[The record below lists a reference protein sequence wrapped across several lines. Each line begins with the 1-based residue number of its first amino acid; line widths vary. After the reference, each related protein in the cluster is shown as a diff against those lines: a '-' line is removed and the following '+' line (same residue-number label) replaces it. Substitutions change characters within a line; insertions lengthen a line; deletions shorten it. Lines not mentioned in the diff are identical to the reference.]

1 MGKLRLRHH
10 LDGIIPFSGCL
21 KTQLAGVSDQV
32 VGCLERMH
40 RVSLGSLVT
49 QSHFQLVLPL
59 HLLLVV
65 VIRHHRYTS
74 QQRVVALTTLV
85 PVVRYIVLQ
94 ELQIVI
100 SAESPEVRFEDH
112 DIRWRSFRFE
122 DLRCHLFYNV
132 ALRLLGLC
140 IRHDWSAH
148 LFQMS
153 LRSLHQVWT
162 VEIDIHQGLI
172 EHHTK
177 RIAFPS
183 IRTETQEMIG
193 RRAII
198 REWSEEH
205 GISGIIRRHLSRV
218 DTLPDVSQRV
228 HITFHYRWSFHHH
241 IMPAG
246 TLGICRHSTRKQS

>member
-49 QSHFQLVLPL
+49 QSHFQLVFPL

-65 VIRHHRYTS
+65 VVRHHRYTS

-85 PVVRYIVLQ
+85 PIVRHIVLQ

-100 SAESPEVRFEDH
+100 TSESPEVRLEDH

-183 IRTETQEMIG
+183 IRTEAQELIG
-193 RRAII
+193 R
-198 REWSEEH
+198 
-205 GISGIIRRHLSRV
+205 
-218 DTLPDVSQRV
+218 
-228 HITFHYRWSFHHH
+228 
-241 IMPAG
+241 
-246 TLGICRHSTRKQS
+246 